1 MEARAINIISKQD
14 KNLKIKI
21 IPGHFATNHSHINYY
36 IDMTGIKTKHNIAK
50 IAGEL
55 LAKEYETNT
64 IIDTFVCMDGTEVIA
79 AYLADRLAE
88 SGYGAMNR
96 DETIRIIT
104 PEFNTNG
111 QMIFRD
117 NIQKCVWGKNILL
130 LIASASTGK
139 SIIRSLECI
148 KYYGGKVVGI
158 SALFSAI
165 ENQYHVPIK
174 ALFTPED
181 LPDYHT
187 YKYDECPFCKEGHKI
202 DAIVNSFGYS
212 KI

>member
-1 MEARAINIISKQD
+1 
-14 KNLKIKI
+14 
-21 IPGHFATNHSHINYY
+21 
-36 IDMTGIKTKHNIAK
+36 
-50 IAGEL
+50 
-55 LAKEYETNT
+55 
-64 IIDTFVCMDGTEVIA
+64 
-79 AYLADRLAE
+79 
-88 SGYGAMNR
+88 
-96 DETIRIIT
+96 
-104 PEFNTNG
+104 
-111 QMIFRD
+111 MIFRD
-117 NIQKCVWGKNILL
+117 KYSKMCLGQKHPSVDCFCFYRKIHYPFFW
-130 LIASASTGK
+130 SAL
-139 SIIRSLECI
+139 SITA
-148 KYYGGKVVGI
+148 GKVVGI

>member
-64 IIDTFVCMDGTEVIA
+64 VIDTIVCMDGTEVIA

-88 SGYGAMNR
+88 NGYGVMNR

-117 NIQKCVWGKNILL
+117 NIQPMIQGKHVIVLM
-130 LIASASTGK
+130 ASVTTGITIRK
-139 SIIRSLECI
+139 SMECI
-148 KYYGGKVVGI
+148 SYYGGMLVGI
-158 SALFSAI
+158 SAIFSAVDEVEGQPVNAVFHKDDI
-165 ENQYHVPIK
+165 
-174 ALFTPED
+174 
-181 LPDYHT
+181 PDYQSCSMH
-187 YKYDECPFCKEGHKI
+187 DCPLCKEGRRI
-202 DAIVNSFGYS
+202 DALVNSFGYS
-212 KI
+212 KL